1 MQLCIMFLTDI
12 WKKLRIYLWN
22 SSIYTFLWVLAPSWQ
37 HVSCCSLCHPSP
49 VELVLIDRSEPR
61 FKSHT
66 GATITKTLKNNGDF
80 NGFYK
85 FSPISD
91 SKLFR
96 PDQENERRDIQLS
109 TKRKK
114 TSAKH
119 LQTMLDLKCTPSLW
133 FD

>member
-1 MQLCIMFLTDI
+1 MFLTDI

-37 HVSCCSLCHPSP
+37 HFSCCSLCHPSP

-61 FKSHT
+61 FESHT

-109 TKRKK
+109 TKKK
-114 TSAKH
+114 KNFC
-119 LQTMLDLKCTPSLW
+119 QTFTDDATLKMYPLPLIWLES
-133 FD
+133 